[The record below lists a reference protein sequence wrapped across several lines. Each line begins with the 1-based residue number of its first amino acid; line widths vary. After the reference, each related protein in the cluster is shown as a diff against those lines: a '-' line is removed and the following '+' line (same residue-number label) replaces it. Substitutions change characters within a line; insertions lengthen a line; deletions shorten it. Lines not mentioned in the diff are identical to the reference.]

1 MLINTLGLLLGNK
14 WWPQLHFNKGLRTV
28 LFKLLENLCSILSFS
43 ANYCQNQGFKLKKKI
58 NFFPKKKII
67 YTVLYNPLITVLMSW
82 RKSEIFSYSGNL
94 LPNYNNL
101 QNNKMKG
108 LSYDVPISEEHSVIF
123 YIFKSD
129 IKRTSLVTPE
139 MFVGTKLSCTGRLR
153 DLQMS
158 LK

>member
-1 MLINTLGLLLGNK
+1 MHPNK
-14 WWPQLHFNKGLRTV
+14 KTTV
-28 LFKLLENLCSILSFS
+28 LVKLLENLCSILSFN
-43 ANYCQNQGFKLKKKI
+43 ANYCQNQGFKLKKNNN

-82 RKSEIFSYSGNL
+82 RKSKIFSYSCNL
-94 LPNYNNL
+94 LPNYDNNYL

-129 IKRTSLVTPE
+129 IKRTSLVTLE
-139 MFVGTKLSCTGRLR
+139 MFVGTKLSCQGRLR

>member
-1 MLINTLGLLLGNK
+1 
-14 WWPQLHFNKGLRTV
+14 
-28 LFKLLENLCSILSFS
+28 
-43 ANYCQNQGFKLKKKI
+43 
-58 NFFPKKKII
+58 
-67 YTVLYNPLITVLMSW
+67 
-82 RKSEIFSYSGNL
+82 
-94 LPNYNNL
+94 
-101 QNNKMKG
+101 MKG

-123 YIFKSD
+123 YTFKSD

>member
-1 MLINTLGLLLGNK
+1 MQIIAKT
-14 WWPQLHFNKGLRTV
+14 KGLS
-28 LFKLLENLCSILSFS
+28 LK
-43 ANYCQNQGFKLKKKI
+43 KKKI

-82 RKSEIFSYSGNL
+82 RKSKIFSYPCNL
-94 LPNYNNL
+94 LRNYNNL

-139 MFVGTKLSCTGRLR
+139 MFVGTKLSCPGRLR